1 METTRALDEVPNFSK
16 GLGFL
21 VIFIL
26 AFVGIS
32 ICMSCSKYLYRQLT
46 FVADDEMSQVLID
59 NDFLDF
65 MPGMNRG
72 DVEEV
77 GMEADRWKC
86 SVCAFRNTMDAST
99 CILCGTANE
108 TAEGVGGL
116 PKKSSS
122 YQVFISMLYST
133 PSAPNNWNARQRSA
147 RMRHQWTRHVAAN
160 LVNWER
166 NFIQS
171 KRNLAFTIQATQQEL
186 PMEGVS
192 IQSIDVNGNVTPNN
206 RFYDTASIEI
216 GGSMLLN
223 GIDMFSTESYEL
235 AVLQWTPVSSS
246 DANRTVMGIELPI
259 WKWDALL
266 AVSQV
271 SFSLKYAWFL
281 QQVADLVPP
290 FNVGHL
296 RLSTNRSNILHE
308 ALESMLVIQERA
320 LCCVSRVDFL
330 GEAGVDAGAVQREW
344 YLLVAEA
351 LMKESSGL
359 FILCN
364 RDDQSYFIN
373 PNSAHAYSSSK
384 FGKLD
389 HLDAFRA
396 IGRFIGRALLD
407 GQVIPLHLNPVLFKV
422 LLGVPMS
429 LDDIDSL
436 DPTIYKSL
444 QYILENS
451 HVDDLMLTFSV
462 TERRGD
468 GVVEVDLIPN
478 GKQIEVTDANK
489 VQYVDLM
496 VEYLLFGRVKLQLWA
511 LLRGVYEIV
520 PPELLLPF
528 DHKELEL
535 VLCGLNDIDVND
547 WRLNTTVSS
556 DLRSSSVVEW
566 FWEVVTSLSKDNQA
580 KLLQYTTGSSRVPV
594 QGFRGLTSYD
604 GMICYFNL
612 KGVPYTH
619 GAYPVIHACYNRIDL
634 PLYPR
639 KELLQEAIYTLL
651 LSDPTGFT
659 IQ

>member
-1 METTRALDEVPNFSK
+1 
-16 GLGFL
+16 
-21 VIFIL
+21 
-26 AFVGIS
+26 
-32 ICMSCSKYLYRQLT
+32 
-46 FVADDEMSQVLID
+46 
-59 NDFLDF
+59 
-65 MPGMNRG
+65 
-72 DVEEV
+72 
-77 GMEADRWKC
+77 
-86 SVCAFRNTMDAST
+86 
-99 CILCGTANE
+99 
-108 TAEGVGGL
+108 
-116 PKKSSS
+116 
-122 YQVFISMLYST
+122 
-133 PSAPNNWNARQRSA
+133 
-147 RMRHQWTRHVAAN
+147 
-160 LVNWER
+160 
-166 NFIQS
+166 
-171 KRNLAFTIQATQQEL
+171 
-186 PMEGVS
+186 MEGVS

-235 AVLQWTPVSSS
+235 TVLQWTPVSSS

-344 YLLVAEA
+344 
-351 LMKESSGL
+351 
-359 FILCN
+359 
-364 RDDQSYFIN
+364 
-373 PNSAHAYSSSK
+373 
-384 FGKLD
+384 FGKLN

-556 DLRSSSVVEW
+556 DLRSSSLVEW